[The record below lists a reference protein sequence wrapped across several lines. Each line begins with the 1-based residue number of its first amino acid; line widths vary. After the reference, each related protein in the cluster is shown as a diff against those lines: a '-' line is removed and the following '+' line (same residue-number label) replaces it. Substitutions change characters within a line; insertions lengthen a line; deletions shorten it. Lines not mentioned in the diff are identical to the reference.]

1 MGSFY
6 GTDVNDTVFG
16 NSSNGFDFLF
26 GGLGND
32 QLSTTIIGYDYWDGG
47 PGDDYLWADWS
58 SDAYGDFYGGTGNDL
73 IQGGNA
79 QDFGFTENIEGG
91 AGDDFVQAGDPLGD
105 FGSNIVY
112 GGTGRDALHGANGDD
127 TIYGGEDDESGVPIS
142 GVFFGSRQPGLFG
155 EAGNDYLD
163 GGRGND
169 FLSGGLGRD
178 TLVGGEGNDTLAGG
192 AGVLADRMEGG
203 SGNDNY
209 GVDNASDQVFEAS
222 DAGDDTVLATVSFSI
237 ATQFVETLILGGAG
251 AINATGNG
259 LNNTIT
265 GNGGNNILN
274 GLAGADLMSG
284 GAGSDSYFVDAA
296 GDQVREAG
304 VAGVDTV
311 RAAVSFSA
319 GAQFIENII
328 LTTAAAINAT
338 GNGQSNVLTGNIGNN
353 VLNGLGG
360 ADTMAGG
367 QGDDTYVVDNAGD
380 RVVEA
385 AGQGTD
391 RVLSSVS
398 RSFADTTV
406 ETIQLIG
413 TAANAIGNAGANTIV
428 GNSVDNSL
436 NGLGGN
442 DVLNGGL
449 GRDTFVF
456 NTAPG
461 AGNVDTLVSFNPV
474 DDTIWLENAIFA
486 RLSPLGTL
494 LPSAFTANAAGVA
507 LDPSDSV
514 IYETDTGRL
523 FYDGNGSAAGGSV
536 QFATVAANLPITSDD
551 FFVV

>member
-6 GTDVNDTVFG
+6 GTDINDTIFG
-16 NSSNGFDFLF
+16 NSTNGFDFLF

-32 QLSTTIIGYDYWDGG
+32 QLATSVVGYDYWEGG
-47 PGDDYLWADWS
+47 AGDDYLWADWS
-58 SDAYGDFYGGTGNDL
+58 SNAFGDFYGGTGNDF
-73 IQGGNA
+73 IQGGNTLS
-79 QDFGFTENIEGG
+79 FTENIEGG
-91 AGDDFVQAGDPLGD
+91 AGDDYVQAGDPRQD

-127 TIYGGEDDESGVPIS
+127 IIYGGDDDESGALIS
-142 GVFFGSRQPGLFG
+142 GVFIGSRQPGLFG

-178 TLVGGEGNDTLAGG
+178 TLIGGEGNDTLAGG
-192 AGVLADRMEGG
+192 AGMLADRMEGG
-203 SGNDNY
+203 SGDDRY
-209 GVDNASDQVFEAS
+209 GVDNASDQVIEAS
-222 DAGDDTVLATVSFSI
+222 DAGNDTVVATVSFSVG
-237 ATQFVETLILGGAG
+237 TQFVETLILAGAG

-259 LNNTIT
+259 LNNVLT
-265 GNGGNNILN
+265 GNSGNNILN

-284 GAGSDSYFVDAA
+284 GAGSDTYFVDAA

-319 GAQFIENII
+319 GTQFVENIV
-328 LTTAAAINAT
+328 LTTAASINAV
-338 GNGQSNVLTGNIGNN
+338 GNGQNNVLTGNIGNN
-353 VLNGLGG
+353 VLNGLLG

-367 QGDDTYVVDNAGD
+367 RGDDTYIVDNAAD
-380 RVVEA
+380 VVDEVD
-385 AGQGTD
+385 GQGTD
-391 RVLSSVS
+391 RALTSVS
-398 RSFADTTV
+398 RTFAATSV

-413 TAANAIGNAGANTIV
+413 TAANASGNAGANTII
-428 GNSVDNSL
+428 GNSGDNVL

-442 DVLNGGL
+442 DVLIGGL

-456 NTAPG
+456 NTPLG
-461 AGNVDTLVSFNPV
+461 AGNVDTLANFNPV
-474 DDTIWLENAIFA
+474 DDTIWLEDAVFA

-494 LPSAFTANAAGVA
+494 LPSAFTANAAGIA
-507 LDPSDSV
+507 LDLSDSI
-514 IYETDTGRL
+514 IYETGTGRL
-523 FYDGNGSAAGGSV
+523 FYDNNGSAAGGSV
-536 QFATVAANLPITSDD
+536 QFATVAANLPITSSD